1 VEVMWKKILYVSLI
15 LLYFFIF
22 ALLLAGCGPVLFTV
36 GGHSVT
42 LGGIVATETVKQVIK
57 NENEEKEGDEDG
69 TSDD

>member
-1 VEVMWKKILYVSLI
+1 MCKKILYVSLI

>member
-1 VEVMWKKILYVSLI
+1 MWRKILTVSLI

-42 LGGIVATETVKQVIK
+42 LGGVVISQGVQQVIK
-57 NENEEKEGDEDG
+57 NEKKEGEDG
-69 TSDD
+69 TSND

>member
-1 VEVMWKKILYVSLI
+1 MWKKILYVSLI

-22 ALLLAGCGPVLFTV
+22 ALLLAGCGPVLFTI

>member
-1 VEVMWKKILYVSLI
+1 MLRKILTVSLI

-42 LGGIVATETVKQVIK
+42 LGGVVISQGVKEVIK
-57 NENEEKEGDEDG
+57 NEKKEGDEDG
-69 TSDD
+69 TSND

>member
-1 VEVMWKKILYVSLI
+1 MCKKILYVSLI

-22 ALLLAGCGPVLFTV
+22 ALLLAGCGPVLFTI

-57 NENEEKEGDEDG
+57 NEKKEGESDG
-69 TSDD
+69 TSND

>member
-1 VEVMWKKILYVSLI
+1 MCKKILYVSMI

-22 ALLLAGCGPVLFTV
+22 ALLLAGCGPVLFTI

>member
-1 VEVMWKKILYVSLI
+1 MLKQLLTVSLI

-57 NENEEKEGDEDG
+57 NEKKEGEKDG
-69 TSDD
+69 TSND

>member
-1 VEVMWKKILYVSLI
+1 MWKKILYVSLI

>member
-1 VEVMWKKILYVSLI
+1 MCKKIAYVLAI
-15 LLYFFIF
+15 VIYFCIF

-57 NENEEKEGDEDG
+57 NEKKEGDEDG

>member
-1 VEVMWKKILYVSLI
+1 MCKKILYVSLI

-42 LGGIVATETVKQVIK
+42 LGGVVISQGVQQVIK
-57 NENEEKEGDEDG
+57 NEKKEGEDG
-69 TSDD
+69 TSND

>member
-1 VEVMWKKILYVSLI
+1 MI

-22 ALLLAGCGPVLFTV
+22 ALLLAGCGPVLFTI

-57 NENEEKEGDEDG
+57 NEKKEKKKK
-69 TSDD
+69 

>member
-1 VEVMWKKILYVSLI
+1 MWRKILTVSLI

-69 TSDD
+69 TSND

>member
-1 VEVMWKKILYVSLI
+1 MWRKILTVSLI

-57 NENEEKEGDEDG
+57 NEKKG
-69 TSDD
+69 TSENDERKN

>member
-1 VEVMWKKILYVSLI
+1 MLRKILTVSLI

-57 NENEEKEGDEDG
+57 NETKEGDEDG

>member
-1 VEVMWKKILYVSLI
+1 MCKKILYVSLI

-22 ALLLAGCGPVLFTV
+22 ALLLAGCGPVLFTI

-57 NENEEKEGDEDG
+57 NETKEGDEDG

>member
-1 VEVMWKKILYVSLI
+1 MCKKILYVSMI

-22 ALLLAGCGPVLFTV
+22 ALLLAGCGPVLFTI

-42 LGGIVATETVKQVIK
+42 LGGVVATETVKQVIK
-57 NENEEKEGDEDG
+57 NEKKEGEPDG

>member
-1 VEVMWKKILYVSLI
+1 MCKKILYVSLI

-22 ALLLAGCGPVLFTV
+22 ALLLAGCSPVLFTI

-57 NENEEKEGDEDG
+57 NETKDKKKK
-69 TSDD
+69 